1 MPASVFPLENTIQDY
16 AWGSRTAI
24 AEFLGRVNAEHRP
37 EAELWLGAHPKAP
50 SRALGPGGARPL
62 DELIRADPRAMLGP
76 AVAERFAGELPFLLK
91 VLAADE
97 PLSIQCHPDR
107 EQAREGFLRENRQGL
122 APTAFERNYRDPNHK
137 PELVTALTR
146 FTALKGFRPLVE
158 IVRLFGPVAAPE
170 LTERVAALGGARGEA
185 ALERLFT
192 DLLSMDAPTRA
203 RVVSAAVAGAEAR
216 QQDDPAYTWVVT
228 LAGKHPGDVGVLS
241 PLLLNLLELAPEEA
255 IYVSAGE
262 LHAHL
267 QGMALE
273 IMSNSDNVLRGGL
286 TPKHVDVRELLRIA
300 RFRAAAAER
309 LRPEALRPGER
320 VYRTPAAEFEL
331 GLIDVAEGGSYD
343 SAPGRGVE
351 VLLGLEGSAS
361 LVVDGESVSL
371 AKGRSAFVPASVPG
385 YRIVGAGRVARAAVP
400 A

>member
-1 MPASVFPLENTIQDY
+1 MAASVFPLENTIQDY

-24 AEFLGRVNAEHRP
+24 AEFLGRVNAGDRP

-50 SRALGPGGARPL
+50 SRALGPGGPRPL
-62 DELIRADPRAMLGP
+62 DELIRTDPPAMLGP

-137 PELVTALTR
+137 PELVTAFTR
-146 FTALKGFRPLVE
+146 FTALKGFRPLAE
-158 IVRLFGPVAAPE
+158 IVRLFAPVAAPE
-170 LTERVAALGGARGEA
+170 LAERVAALGGARGEA

-192 DLLSMDAPTRA
+192 DLLSMDASTRT
-203 RVVSAAVAGAEAR
+203 RVVGAAVAGAETR
-216 QQDDPAYTWVVT
+216 RNDDPAYAWVVT

-241 PLLLNLLELAPEEA
+241 PLLLNLLELEPEEA
-255 IYVSAGE
+255 IFVSAGE

-286 TPKHVDVRELLRIA
+286 TPKHVDVPELLRIA

-320 VYRTPAAEFEL
+320 VYRTPAVEFEL
-331 GLIDVAEGGSYD
+331 GLIDVADGGSYD
-343 SAPGRGVE
+343 AAAGRGVE

-361 LVVDGESVSL
+361 LAVDGETVPL